1 MKFGWTCFRMFLFQG
16 CSENPLFSRLLV
28 AGVLGDGVLTFQTGP
43 FGSSVLALANQR
55 FLEGVLFT
63 RFTDG
68 REFPF

>member
-16 CSENPLFSRLLV
+16 CSENPLLSRVLV
-28 AGVLGDGVLTFQTGP
+28 AGVLGDGILSSQAGP
-43 FGSSVLALANQR
+43 FGSSVPAMANHR
-55 FLEGVLFT
+55 FREGVLFL